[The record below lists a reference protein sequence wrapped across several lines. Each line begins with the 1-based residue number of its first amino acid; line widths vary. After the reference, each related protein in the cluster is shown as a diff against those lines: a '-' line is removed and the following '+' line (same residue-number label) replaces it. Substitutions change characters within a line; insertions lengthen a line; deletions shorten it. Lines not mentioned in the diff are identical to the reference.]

1 MKRPTGDLDLGAIEI
16 LEIFTA
22 LYPGAAEEVSDH
34 VTIRI
39 LLACT
44 PSWDV
49 FLSCDPHLDSK
60 AAFMFRA
67 EVWASSMVSWLASH
81 PTPRI
86 L

>member
-22 LYPGAAEEVSDH
+22 LYPEAAEEASGH

-39 LLACT
+39 LLACA

-49 FLSCDPHLDSK
+49 FLSYDPHLDSK
-60 AAFMFRA
+60 AAFVFRA
-67 EVWASSMVSWLASH
+67 EVWASSMVSPLASY

>member
-16 LEIFTA
+16 LEIVTA

>member
-22 LYPGAAEEVSDH
+22 LYPGAAEEASDH
-34 VTIRI
+34 VAIRI
-39 LLACT
+39 SLGYT

-49 FLSCDPHLDSK
+49 FLSYDPHLDSK
-60 AAFMFRA
+60 AAFVFRA

-81 PTPRI
+81 PTP
-86 L
+86 

>member
-22 LYPGAAEEVSDH
+22 LYPGAAEEASDH
-34 VTIRI
+34 VAIRI
-39 LLACT
+39 SLEYT

-49 FLSCDPHLDSK
+49 FLSYDPHLDSK

-67 EVWASSMVSWLASH
+67 EVRASSMISLFASSH
-81 PTPRI
+81 I